1 MTLVDSL
8 DSVLMLYAYA
18 GPTQDPS
25 ISKFALTFKDD
36 KSVLPA
42 EGSSNELVPT
52 LSADPN
58 VPLVAETGEPIE
70 PSAETGPNP
79 KTVSPQSDTVERGPP
94 LQNTREQRLLA
105 SKANTISS
113 LSITLTLLSILVALR
128 WVPHAMIFA

>member
-79 KTVSPQSDTVERGPP
+79 KTVSPQSDTVERISMRDILRVSSSEDHGMRDPP
-94 LQNTREQRLLA
+94 QSDEDRKEGEGD
-105 SKANTISS
+105 
-113 LSITLTLLSILVALR
+113 
-128 WVPHAMIFA
+128 